1 MTHLN
6 HRHIMLG
13 VAWAV
18 WVLVLGAGVPA
29 GQAQTAH
36 TVTIHHAGTT
46 QTHSTQAQT
55 VAEALWQVGFRL
67 RRADSVQPPLGAPV
81 RDGLAI
87 YVTLARPVTLTVDGT
102 TLTGV
107 TTASSVGAAL
117 AQLRVPL
124 LGLDTT
130 RPAPDQP
137 LPADGLIQVVRVRET
152 RLIQQSIIPF
162 GIQYQPMPEAEIDAV
177 RTLQAGAEG
186 YTRRVIRVRY
196 EDGVEVARTT
206 EAETRAVEPRPQI
219 IGYGTRLEVRTLDT
233 PDGPI
238 SYWRA
243 YTAYATSYSPSRAGV
258 APTARNFG
266 RTASG
271 KLLTKGMVAVD
282 RRYIPLGTRMYIPG
296 YGYAVAEDTGGGV
309 KGRFIDLGYDDH
321 NYVGWSR
328 VVTVYFLTPIPP
340 ASQIVWIIPA
350 TLPR

>member
-1 MTHLN
+1 MKNLL
-6 HRHIMLG
+6 RRIALVGGALALG
-13 VAWAV
+13 LMW
-18 WVLVLGAGVPA
+18 GNNPPA
-29 GQAQTAH
+29 GLAQTTH
-36 TVTIHHAGTT
+36 TITIQHAGRT
-46 QTHSTQAQT
+46 QTRTTSVPT
-55 VAEALWQVGFRL
+55 VAEALWEAGFRL
-67 RRADSVQPPLGAPV
+67 RRADAVSPPLANPV
-81 RDGLAI
+81 TANLTIQVTSATPITLTADAT
-87 YVTLARPVTLTVDGT
+87 TLAGL
-102 TLTGV
+102 
-107 TTASSVGAAL
+107 TTAPTVGAAV
-117 AQLRVPL
+117 AQLGVPL

-130 RPAPDQP
+130 YPAPDQP
-137 LPADGLIQVVRVRET
+137 LPADGVIRVVRVRED
-152 RLIQQSIIPF
+152 RLIQQSVIPF
-162 GIQYQPMPEAEIDAV
+162 AVQYQPMPEAEIDTV
-177 RTLQAGAEG
+177 RTVQAGAEG

-219 IGYGTRLEVRTLDT
+219 IGYGTRIEVRTLDT

-282 RRYIPLGTRMYIPG
+282 RRYIPFGTRMYIPG

-309 KGRFIDLGYDDH
+309 RGRFIDLGYDDH

-340 ASQIVWIIPA
+340 ASQIPWIIPA